1 MASKRTRAR
10 DRRSGE
16 AAQPPDL
23 SPPLAQSP
31 STAGQDLASA
41 VIGSFVRA
49 SGVRSVDVAHHNIRV
64 GRMAKIVGE
73 ALGLSQDALAWLP
86 DACAIHDIGKLGI
99 PDAVLNKP
107 GTLTAAEWAAVQ
119 AHCTIGHEILR
130 NAKHPLLDTA
140 AKVAL
145 SHHEHFDGSG
155 YPRGLAGA
163 RYRWRRG
170 SWQYATPTT
179 PCGKIALIVRASA
192 MTPPCG

>member
-1 MASKRTRAR
+1 
-10 DRRSGE
+10 
-16 AAQPPDL
+16 
-23 SPPLAQSP
+23 
-31 STAGQDLASA
+31 
-41 VIGSFVRA
+41 
-49 SGVRSVDVAHHNIRV
+49 
-64 GRMAKIVGE
+64 MAKIVGE